1 MYGGARLAS
10 LSVQVFSELSQYQS
24 LRFLDPLGSL
34 LDACAVDEATAA
46 AASPAFMSGAV
57 LLPLMD
63 ILMCQVCVQ
72 MGASPLRMCCMRA
85 CCSTATP

>member
-1 MYGGARLAS
+1 
-10 LSVQVFSELSQYQS
+10 VQVFSELSQYQS

-63 ILMCQVCVQ
+63 ILMCQVCAVIS
-72 MGASPLRMCCMRA
+72 ASPCA
-85 CCSTATP
+85 YIV